1 MVYHVNLI
9 TVEFSEN
16 YLRCWG
22 NKMNHVKLL
31 RNTILA
37 FAAAFVIFFAP
48 VDENKASAAST
59 ISADELRTTASKY
72 VGVRYSYGGTSTKGF
87 DCSGYVRHVF
97 NELGKS
103 LPRSSSAMYGE
114 GESVKKSDLQ
124 PGDLVFFNTSGRGVS
139 HVGIYIGSGKFI
151 HASTSKGVIKTS
163 LNDKYY
169 WGNKFVGAK
178 RVASIGDTAVA
189 VADDHDDVD
198 NTPESAE

>member
-1 MVYHVNLI
+1 
-9 TVEFSEN
+9 
-16 YLRCWG
+16 
-22 NKMNHVKLL
+22 MNHVKLL

-48 VDENKASAAST
+48 VDENKASATST

-97 NELGKS
+97 SELGKS

-169 WGNKFVGAK
+169 WGNKYVGAK
-178 RVASIGDTAVA
+178 RVASVSDTAVA
-189 VADDHDDVD
+189 VAEDHDDVD

>member
-1 MVYHVNLI
+1 
-9 TVEFSEN
+9 
-16 YLRCWG
+16 
-22 NKMNHVKLL
+22 MNHVKLL

>member
-1 MVYHVNLI
+1 
-9 TVEFSEN
+9 
-16 YLRCWG
+16 
-22 NKMNHVKLL
+22 MNHVKLL

-59 ISADELRTTASKY
+59 ITADELRTTASKY

-87 DCSGYVRHVF
+87 DCSGYVRYVF
-97 NELGKS
+97 NELGVTS

-124 PGDLVFFNTSGRGVS
+124 PGDLVFFNTSGKGVS

-169 WGNKFVGAK
+169 WGNKYVGAK
-178 RVASIGDTAVA
+178 RVASISDTAVA
-189 VADDHDDVD
+189 AADDHDDVD
-198 NTPESAE
+198 NTPESEQ